1 MEQPM
6 TMERESNGCTS
17 VHPYNKNGKLSFV
30 TLTP

>member
-17 VHPYNKNGKLSFV
+17 VHPYNKNGKLSFEAP
-30 TLTP
+30 TP